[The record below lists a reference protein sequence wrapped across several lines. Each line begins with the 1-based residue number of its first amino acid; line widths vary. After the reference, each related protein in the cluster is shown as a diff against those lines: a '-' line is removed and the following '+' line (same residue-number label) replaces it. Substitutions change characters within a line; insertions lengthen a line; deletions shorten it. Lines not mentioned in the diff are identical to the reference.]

1 MAVTQVTA
9 PRQLNSKNRPQGIL
23 DVPATNADHPHPRD
37 PALDENRLVPMLVK
51 EAFHISQSF
60 LRDQQIAA
68 ILLNERT
75 PEAPPDIEAD
85 IVAQDAANRRPQ
97 DDRAKIEISVVGLD
111 RGDDQKGLS
120 G

>member
-1 MAVTQVTA
+1 MTISRRGRFTAKKKANKEMAVTQVTA

-23 DVPATNADHPHPRD
+23 DVPATNAPHTRD
-37 PALDENRLVPMLVK
+37 PALDENRLVPMLMK

-85 IVAQDAANRRPQ
+85 IIAQDAANRRQQ
-97 DDRAKIEISVVGLD
+97 DDRAQIEV
-111 RGDDQKGLS
+111 
-120 G
+120 